1 MIRLALAA
9 ALAVALGSAAQAQPQ
24 PGEAAFRALYKEL
37 VETNTTQSA
46 GSCTL
51 AAERMA
57 ARLKAAGVPDSDL
70 TLFSLPQFPKDG
82 GLVAVLPGKDPKA
95 RPLLL
100 LAHLDVVEARR
111 EDWTRDPF
119 ALVEEGGYFYA
130 RGALD
135 DKAQAAIFTDLLIRF
150 RQEGY
155 RPGRTLKLALTCG
168 EEGGRFNGASWLVQ
182 NRRDLID
189 AEFALNEWA
198 GVNQD
203 AAGKPLF
210 HAVMTDQKSVATFR
224 LETTNP
230 GGHSSRPLPDNAIYH
245 VVRAVDAISRYEFP
259 VQLNDTTRAYFTELA
274 RIVGGERAA
283 AMAAI
288 VADPAD
294 AKAAAALARDPTD
307 HAMSRT
313 TCVATMFEAGHA
325 ANALPQRAT
334 ATINCRIV
342 PGATRAEVRDT
353 LIRLIADPAVS
364 VSQPA
369 GREGV
374 GGAPLTPRVLDPI
387 RKVSQQIWP
396 GVPVVPVMEAAAT
409 DGKAMI
415 AGGIPTY
422 GVMGIALEP
431 DLGHMH
437 GLNERVGVKAVMD
450 AREFTY
456 RLVKLYAAQK
466 PQ

>member
-1 MIRLALAA
+1 
-9 ALAVALGSAAQAQPQ
+9 
-24 PGEAAFRALYKEL
+24 
-37 VETNTTQSA
+37 
-46 GSCTL
+46 
-51 AAERMA
+51 
-57 ARLKAAGVPDSDL
+57 
-70 TLFSLPQFPKDG
+70 
-82 GLVAVLPGKDPKA
+82 
-95 RPLLL
+95 
-100 LAHLDVVEARR
+100 
-111 EDWTRDPF
+111 
-119 ALVEEGGYFYA
+119 
-130 RGALD
+130 
-135 DKAQAAIFTDLLIRF
+135 
-150 RQEGY
+150 
-155 RPGRTLKLALTCG
+155 
-168 EEGGRFNGASWLVQ
+168 
-182 NRRDLID
+182 
-189 AEFALNEWA
+189 
-198 GVNQD
+198 
-203 AAGKPLF
+203 
-210 HAVMTDQKSVATFR
+210 MTDQKSVATFR

-259 VQLNDTTRAYFTELA
+259 VQLNDTTRAYFTELSK
-274 RIVGGERAA
+274 IVGGERAA

-288 VADPAD
+288 VANPAD
-294 AKAAAALARDPTD
+294 PQAAAVLARDPTD

-342 PGATRAEVRDT
+342 PGSTRAEVRDT

-374 GGAPLTPRVLDPI
+374 GGAALTPRVLDPI
-387 RKVSQQIWP
+387 RKVSEQIWP

-437 GLNERVGVKAVMD
+437 GLNERVGVKAVLD

-466 PQ
+466 AQ